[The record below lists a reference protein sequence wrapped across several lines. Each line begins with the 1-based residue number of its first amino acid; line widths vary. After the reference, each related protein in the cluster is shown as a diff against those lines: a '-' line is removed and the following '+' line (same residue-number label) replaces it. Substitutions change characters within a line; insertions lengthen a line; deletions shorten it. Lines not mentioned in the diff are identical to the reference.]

1 MPASPTISPPT
12 ISVSAIFWLTILGLV
27 WGMFFSLSR
36 FAGETQIPP
45 LTIIA
50 YSLTLE
56 IPLFAAICI
65 IRGKYP
71 NLWRPASMV
80 FYLMAAILGYM
91 VPALLE
97 IRTAPIIGA
106 GLLTMIVTLTPV
118 TTLVIA
124 FFMRTDT
131 LTRKKI
137 AGVILASIAMLPIL
151 LGNNLAMPIP
161 ERAALGLTLAILVP
175 VCYGLYHNFVARF
188 WPSGE
193 DGWQLA
199 SGEVIIGALTILPF
213 VAITRGLELA
223 PAIETG
229 LIWIMGGYIIL
240 GAISIY
246 LYFYLLDAGGPVF
259 VSLAGF
265 ISLIAGVVFG
275 IIFFGETHPWWVWGA
290 MAVIAAAVWLATS
303 NKTA

>member
-1 MPASPTISPPT
+1 MRASANPPPT
-12 ISVSAIFWLTILGLV
+12 ISVSAMFWLIILGLV

-50 YSLTLE
+50 YALTAE
-56 IPLFAAICI
+56 IPLFLAICI
-65 IRGKYP
+65 MRGRYP
-71 NLWRPASMV
+71 NLFRPASIS
-80 FYLMAAILGYM
+80 FYLVAAILGYM
-91 VPALLE
+91 VPATLE
-97 IRTAPIIGA
+97 IRAAPIIGA
-106 GLLTMIVTLTPV
+106 GLLTIIVTLTPV
-118 TTLVIA
+118 ITLMIA
-124 FFMRTDT
+124 FFMRTDS
-131 LTRKKI
+131 LSRKKI

-151 LGNNLAMPIP
+151 LRENLAMPLP
-161 ERAALGLTLAILVP
+161 ALAPLGLVLAIAVP
-175 VCYGLYHNFVARF
+175 ICYGLYHNFVAKF

-199 SGEVIIGALTILPF
+199 SGEIVIGALTILPF
-213 VAITRGLELA
+213 VALTRELELA
-223 PAIETG
+223 PVIDTG
-229 LIWIMGGYIIL
+229 LMWIMACYIAL
-240 GAISIY
+240 SAISIY

-275 IIFFGETHPWWVWGA
+275 IMFFGEMHPWWVWVA
-290 MAVIAAAVWLATS
+290 MLVIAAAVWLATS